1 MSTLKQLLEERRQ
14 QNNQNETFQNEL
26 SSLFNQQDIFDII
39 KESLSEELAITN
51 TSLDKEV
58 FIKLKLK
65 QYNNNPND
73 NYYILDFYQ
82 KREHLCPSFLI
93 KLKLNESKDKLNVRL
108 LEFTKYQ
115 LEMSTSEIIQ
125 CIKNFIGV

>member
-58 FIKLKLK
+58 
-65 QYNNNPND
+65 
-73 NYYILDFYQ
+73 
-82 KREHLCPSFLI
+82 LI
-93 KLKLNESKDKLNVRL
+93 ED
-108 LEFTKYQ
+108 
-115 LEMSTSEIIQ
+115 
-125 CIKNFIGV
+125 